1 MAQKIML
8 SLAVFFCWTFALK
21 AEEYK
26 LSSPDKR
33 LEVKL
38 RVEGRTEFEVWYD
51 KVKLV
56 EPSVIGMNLSDGR
69 HVGGD
74 LVTSVKKDRVN
85 RKIDVVAGKN
95 KTLKEAYNEIVLS
108 YGTDYDLVVRA
119 YNEGWAYRFDA
130 LGQGNH
136 YQQRRCRVQ
145 FRFYPY
151 GVFPGVRQ
159 QYRTRA

>member
-26 LSSPDKR
+26 LSSPDKK

-74 LVTSVKKDRVN
+74 PVTSVKKDRVN
-85 RKIDVVAGKN
+85 RKVDVVAGKN
-95 KTLKEAYNEIVLS
+95 KTLKEAHNEIVLS

-119 YNEGWAYRFDA
+119 YNKGWAYRFVT
-130 LGQGNH
+130 H
-136 YQQRRCRVQ
+136 
-145 FRFYPY
+145 
-151 GVFPGVRQ
+151 
-159 QYRTRA
+159 